1 MAENAWCTLR
11 VGTKS
16 KKAGMTKVHGR
27 SESRM
32 GRRRKGGRRK
42 KEITLA

>member
-11 VGTKS
+11 VGTRS
-16 KKAGMTKVHGR
+16 KRAGMTKVHGG

-32 GRRRKGGRRK
+32 GRRREGGRGK
-42 KEITLA
+42 KEISSA